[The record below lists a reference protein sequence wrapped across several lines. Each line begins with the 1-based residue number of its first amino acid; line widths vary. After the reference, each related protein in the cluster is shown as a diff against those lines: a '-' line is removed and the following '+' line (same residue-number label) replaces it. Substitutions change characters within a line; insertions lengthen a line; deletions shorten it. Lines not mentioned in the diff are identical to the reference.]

1 MKLFETS
8 GVLNYNPGPGGRT
21 ALDEGVLNM
30 VRNVVG
36 FAVFAAVVLMALKL
50 LGFVW
55 SFFGTI
61 LWLAFLG
68 FVFYL
73 ILRVFSPRTAD
84 RVRDTI
90 KGEPPNA

>member
-1 MKLFETS
+1 
-8 GVLNYNPGPGGRT
+8 
-21 ALDEGVLNM
+21 M

-36 FAVFAAVVLMALKL
+36 YAVFAAVVIMALKL

-55 SFFGTI
+55 GILGTL

-73 ILRVFSPRTAD
+73 LLRLFSPGTAD
-84 RVRDTI
+84 KVRDTI
-90 KGEPPNA
+90 RGEPKV

>member
-1 MKLFETS
+1 
-8 GVLNYNPGPGGRT
+8 
-21 ALDEGVLNM
+21 M

-36 FAVFAAVVLMALKL
+36 YAVFAAVVIMALKL

-55 SFFGTI
+55 GILGTL

-73 ILRVFSPRTAD
+73 LLRLFSPNTAD
-84 RVRDTI
+84 KVRDTI
-90 KGEPPNA
+90 RGEPKV